1 VGDSEGVSPRTNVV
15 ISICILVACGAAWLA
30 TSTLPRGL
38 TVDPIGPAYFPR
50 FIILSVAAL
59 GAALLVTSL
68 RGLRRQAPLTGSE
81 QADSEPREPDAP
93 TIPDAG
99 LHSELV
105 ADADE
110 LPPISYRRMI
120 AVFGLSIIYVLLM
133 TPLGYF
139 VSTLVYVILLLLLL
153 RVRNAVTISGCA
165 LGVPLV
171 LQSLFNKLLGVPLP
185 GGLFDRLVGVLPC

>member
-1 VGDSEGVSPRTNVV
+1 VGDSEGVGPQTNVV
-15 ISICILVACGAAWLA
+15 ISICILVTCGAAWLA

-59 GAALLVTSL
+59 GVALLVTSL
-68 RGLRRQAPLTGSE
+68 RNLRRAPSTGSE
-81 QADSEPREPDAP
+81 RADSVPQAP
-93 TIPDAG
+93 EALKIPDAA

-110 LPPISYRRMI
+110 LPPISYPRLLT
-120 AVFGLSIIYVLLM
+120 VLGLSIVYVLVM

-139 VSTLVYVILLLLLL
+139 ISTVAYVVPLLLLL
-153 RVRNAVTISGCA
+153 RVRNPLTISGCA

-185 GGLFDRLVGVLPC
+185 GGLLDRLQGVLPF